1 MRRFED
7 GLAPEHRLKTL
18 QETTNIVKGWKCHI
32 RDRVYKLDHILAT
45 ARGMHRKHSLNGII
59 IDYCQLIKPMS
70 QNISREQ
77 QVAEISREMK
87 LLAKDLDVPVILL
100 AQVNRESEKDDR
112 SPIMSDLRESGAL
125 EQDADSIIF
134 LWQTL
139 SEREEKADF
148 VRWTLAKQRE
158 GIGYCHGRINFY
170 KGTQRME
177 DYSQFI

>member
-1 MRRFED
+1 
-7 GLAPEHRLKTL
+7 
-18 QETTNIVKGWKCHI
+18 
-32 RDRVYKLDHILAT
+32 
-45 ARGMHRKHSLNGII
+45 
-59 IDYCQLIKPMS
+59 
-70 QNISREQ
+70 
-77 QVAEISREMK
+77 
-87 LLAKDLDVPVILL
+87 LLAKDLDIPVILL

-139 SEREEKADF
+139 SEREEQADY

-158 GIGYCHGRINFY
+158 GIGYCQGRINFY